1 MKGAVNLLKVY
12 SKKYMQVFKNE
23 YKEEYVVYNSKKQ
36 WEDGHTHI
44 HTYKQALYLVDCI
57 LKSKIPKKTN
67 KYFLVSLLRL
77 AKDKHYIQQITNIL
91 EGNEAKQVYINTPKN
106 LRK

>member
-1 MKGAVNLLKVY
+1 MQKVY
-12 SKKYMQVFKNE
+12 TKKYMYIFKNE

-44 HTYKQALYLVDCI
+44 HTYKQALYLVNCI
-57 LKSKIPKKTN
+57 LNNKIPKKTN

-77 AKDKHYIQQITNIL
+77 AKDKKYKEQLQQIL
-91 EGNEAKQVYINTPKN
+91 DGKEAKQAYVNTPKHV
-106 LRK
+106 RRQ